1 MVKSLHPLP
10 IPDRRCIVIMA
21 GGTGGHVF
29 PALAV
34 AQELVEKN
42 WQVSWLGTKK
52 GLEGRVVPEQGIEI
66 DWLSVAGVRG
76 KGWLS
81 KITAVLLLV
90 KACGQAL
97 KILHQRKPDVVL
109 GMGGF
114 VAGPGG
120 LMAKLLGIPLVIH
133 EQNRVPGTTNRLLA
147 RMANQV
153 LEAFPGS
160 FDKKLNAKFTGNPLR
175 KQFVI
180 PFNSSFSKGEANPV
194 IAKVNGLTPLLEKG
208 VLGGIKILVV
218 GGSQGAQVLN
228 EVVPEAL
235 AELKNAEVRHQTG
248 EAMRQQVESRYKALE
263 VNAEVNAFIEDMVSA
278 YQWADLVICRSGAM
292 TVSEVAAAGV
302 PAIFI
307 PLPNAIDDHQTAN
320 ARYLTDVGG
329 GMLLMQKD
337 LDAITLVDHITK
349 AIKKL
354 DVMGNTAK
362 KYARLD
368 ATEIVAGVC
377 IAEAKL

>member
-1 MVKSLHPLP
+1 MAK
-10 IPDRRCIVIMA
+10 RIVIMA

-34 AQELVEKN
+34 AQELIDQG
-42 WQVSWLGTKK
+42 WQVSWLGTQK
-52 GLEGRVVPEQGIEI
+52 GLESRVIPEHGIAI

-76 KGWLS
+76 KGLLS
-81 KITAVLLLV
+81 KIKALGLLL
-90 KACGQAL
+90 KACLQAL
-97 KILHQRKPDVVL
+97 KILRRRKPDVVL

-160 FDKKLNAKFTGNPLR
+160 FSKKMNAQFTGNPLR
-175 KQFVI
+175 K
-180 PFNSSFSKGEANPV
+180 PFIGCAEH
-194 IAKVNGLTPLLEKG
+194 KVAHQ
-208 VLGGIKILVV
+208 GINILVV
-218 GGSQGAQVLN
+218 GGSQGAQALN
-228 EVVPEAL
+228 EAVPDAL
-235 AELKNAEVRHQTG
+235 AALVNGITDNVHVRHQTG
-248 EAMRQQVESRYKALE
+248 MAMQQQVQDRYRQLGM
-263 VNAEVNAFIEDMVSA
+263 NAEANAFIEDMVAA

-320 ARYLTDVGG
+320 AKYLADAGAG
-329 GMLLMQKD
+329 LILRQKD
-337 LDAITLVDHITK
+337 LSTAVLVEHITT
-349 AIKKL
+349 AIKQL
-354 DVMGNTAK
+354 DVMSKTAQ

-368 ATEIVAGVC
+368 ATETVAGIC
-377 IAEAKL
+377 IAEAGL

>member
-1 MVKSLHPLP
+1 MDK
-10 IPDRRCIVIMA
+10 RIVIMA

-34 AQELVEKN
+34 AELLIEKG
-42 WQVSWLGTKK
+42 WQVSWLGTQK
-52 GLEGRVVPEQGIEI
+52 GLEARVIPAKSIEI

-81 KITAVLLLV
+81 KITAVLLLS
-90 KACGQAL
+90 KACMQAL
-97 KILHQRKPDVVL
+97 KILRKRKPDVVL

-120 LMAKLLGIPLVIH
+120 LMAKFLGIPLVIH

-147 RMANQV
+147 RMANKV

-160 FDKKLNAKFTGNPLR
+160 FDKKLNAQFTGNPLR
-175 KQFVI
+175 KQFEI
-180 PFNSSFSKGEANPV
+180 SFYPSATAGAVAE
-194 IAKVNGLTPLLEKG
+194 GSRG
-208 VLGGIKILVV
+208 VKILVV
-218 GGSQGAQVLN
+218 GGSQGAQILN
-228 EVVPEAL
+228 EVVPDAL
-235 AELKNAEVRHQTG
+235 VEVKNIKVRHQTG
-248 EAMRQQVESRYKALE
+248 TVMQQHVERRYKELG
-263 VNAEVNAFIEDMVSA
+263 VNAEVTAFIEDMVSA

-292 TVSEVAAAGV
+292 TVSEVAAAGI

-307 PLPNAIDDHQTAN
+307 PLPTAIDDHQTAN
-320 ARYLTDVGG
+320 ARYLTEAGAA
-329 GMLLMQKD
+329 LLLRQKD
-337 LDAITLVDHITK
+337 LNAATLAEYITK
-349 AIKKL
+349 VLKQFN
-354 DVMGNTAK
+354 VMSKTTK

-377 IAEAKL
+377 IAEAGS

>member
-1 MVKSLHPLP
+1 MPVRQRETVMAK
-10 IPDRRCIVIMA
+10 RIVIMA

-34 AQELVEKN
+34 AQRLIEKG
-42 WQVSWLGTKK
+42 WQVSWLGTQK
-52 GLEGRVVPEQGIEI
+52 GLEGRVIPEQGIEI

-76 KGWLS
+76 KGVLS
-81 KITAVLLLV
+81 KISAGLLLI
-90 KACGQAL
+90 KACSQAL
-97 KILHQRKPDVVL
+97 KILRQRKPDVVL

-153 LEAFPGS
+153 LEAFPDS
-160 FDKKLNAKFTGNPLR
+160 FNKKVKAKFTGNPLR
-175 KQFVI
+175 KQFI
-180 PFNSSFSKGEANPV
+180 GCAER
-194 IAKVNGLTPLLEKG
+194 KVAHQ
-208 VLGGIKILVV
+208 GINILIV

-228 EVVPEAL
+228 EVVPDAL
-235 AELKNAEVRHQTG
+235 AVLSADLANGNTVQIKHQTG
-248 EAMRQQVESRYKALE
+248 AAMQKQVQNRYKELG
-263 VNAEVNAFIEDMVSA
+263 VNAEASAFIEDMVSA
-278 YQWADLVICRSGAM
+278 YQWADLMICRSGAM

-320 ARYLTDVGG
+320 ARYLADAGAG
-329 GMLLMQKD
+329 LILMQKD
-337 LDAITLVDHITK
+337 LNTATLVEHITK
-349 AIKKL
+349 VIKQL
-354 DVMGNTAK
+354 DVMSKTAK

-368 ATEIVAGVC
+368 ATETVAGVC
-377 IAEAKL
+377 MAEAGL

>member
-1 MVKSLHPLP
+1 MAK
-10 IPDRRCIVIMA
+10 RIVIMA

-34 AQELVEKN
+34 AQELIEKG

-52 GLEGRVVPEQGIEI
+52 GLEGRVIPEQGIEI

-81 KITAVLLLV
+81 KITAVLLLI
-90 KACGQAL
+90 KACLQAL
-97 KILHQRKPDVVL
+97 KILRQRKPDVVL

-120 LMAKLLGIPLVIH
+120 LMAKLLGIPLIIH

-160 FDKKLNAKFTGNPLR
+160 FDKKVNAKFTGNPLR

-180 PFNSSFSKGEANPV
+180 PLNPPFSKGEANSPFEKAHDLV
-194 IAKVNGLTPLLEKG
+194 PPFEKG
-208 VLGGIKILVV
+208 GLGGINILVV

-228 EVVPEAL
+228 EVVPDAL
-235 AELKNAEVRHQTG
+235 AVISSDVAYGNEVQIKHQTG
-248 EAMRQQVESRYKALE
+248 TAMQEQVESRYKALG

-292 TVSEVAAAGV
+292 TVSEVAAAAI

-320 ARYLTDVGG
+320 AKYLADAGAG
-329 GMLLMQKD
+329 LILMQKD
-337 LDAITLVDHITK
+337 LNATTLVKHITK
-349 AIKKL
+349 VVKQL
-354 DVMGNTAK
+354 DLMSKTAK

-368 ATEIVAGVC
+368 ATKIVADAC
-377 IAEAKL
+377 IAEAGL